1 MENLQEREKLVEEYK
16 EKNLVDIIK
25 GEHPDAD
32 LKVVLRMLLE
42 LGSIT
47 VSEYRYQLQLLKNG
61 SEEINIK

>member
-16 EKNLVDIIK
+16 EKSLVDIIK